1 MYLTII
7 VTQRIF
13 PDLITTIDSQV
24 WLVQSAT
31 PTMAILPVLATQKNA
46 NAKLGNDLV
55 VLTTVLFVLV
65 LPVIYVIA
73 KAVF

>member
-1 MYLTII
+1 MYVTII
-7 VTQRIF
+7 ATRHLFPGLVTSM
-13 PDLITTIDSQV
+13 DSQV

-31 PTMAILPVLATQKNA
+31 PTMAILPVLAAQKDA

-55 VLTTVLFVLV
+55 VLTTVLFIFV
-65 LPVIYVIA
+65 LPIIYLIA